1 VRASSSF
8 FVILS
13 LFMVLSCVA
22 VLSCGGTSSAPG
34 ADGGAGAG
42 GSQTMAGP
50 HGCTNI
56 QVSCTSPT
64 GASCEE
70 WAGFDAK
77 SLANFKAMCNHPNQV
92 WSDGPCDRT
101 GTVGGCEQPVNGV
114 CDVIWSFAPVTAAD
128 LQMGCVGPNRMLV
141 TP

>member
-1 VRASSSF
+1 MRASIVVAGIAFLSGL
-8 FVILS
+8 VI
-13 LFMVLSCVA
+13 
-22 VLSCGGTSSAPG
+22 LSCGGTSSPAG
-34 ADGGAGAG
+34 GDGGAGTG

-56 QVSCTSPT
+56 QASCTSPM
-64 GASCEE
+64 GAGCEE

-92 WSDGPCDRT
+92 SSDGPCDRT
-101 GTVGGCEQPVNGV
+101 GTVGGCEQAVNGV
-114 CDVIWSFAPVTAAD
+114 CDVNWSFAPVTAAE
-128 LQMGCVGPNRMLV
+128 LQTGCVGTNRMLV